1 MGIDEERLAAWMA
14 GEAIAVTPPVE
25 VHPLSGDRSDGA
37 FWIGDAAGQAWVLRR
52 PAARRATPAVDDLAR
67 AHRILAVLAGSGVPA
82 PAPVAFCTDETVASA
97 PFSLAEFVDGHIL
110 AGPGDAAKLG
120 PVGRRRAAESLVDA
134 LVAIHAVDVDA
145 AGLGDLAPRQGHM
158 AAQLELWHHSVLA
171 GHDAARRCLLLV
183 HDLHDYLAARLPP
196 EPPRPAIV
204 HGDYRLDTAV
214 FADDGRVRAVLHWE
228 GATLGDPLADLAD
241 LMVYWPDPG
250 EHDEQRGTTGAAA
263 PTFPTRH
270 EIAQRYA
277 DRSGLDLEHLDFF
290 VGFAYWKM
298 ACSLEGVYA
307 RERADGRVGPDQLD
321 AVTHHVLG
329 LAESARAT
337 LGGP

>member
-1 MGIDEERLAAWMA
+1 MRGIDEQRLAGWMA
-14 GEAIAVTPPVE
+14 AEAIAVTPPVE

-37 FWIGDAAGQAWVLRR
+37 FWVGDAAGRAWVLRR
-52 PAARRATPAVDDLAR
+52 PPQRRATPTIEDLAR
-67 AHRILAVLAGSGVPA
+67 AHRILAVLAGRGVPV
-82 PAPVAFCTDETVASA
+82 PAPVAFCRDEAVASA
-97 PFSLAEFVDGHIL
+97 PFSLAEFVDGHVL
-110 AGPGDAAKLG
+110 AGPGDAARLG
-120 PVGRRRAAESLVDA
+120 PDGRRRAAESLVDA
-134 LVAIHAVDVDA
+134 LVALHAVDVDA
-145 AGLGDLAPRQGHM
+145 NGLGDLAPRQGHT
-158 AAQLELWHHSVLA
+158 ARQLELWHHSVLA
-171 GHDAARRCLLLV
+171 GHDGARRCLLLV

-196 EPPRPAIV
+196 EPRRPAIV

-214 FADDGRVRAVLHWE
+214 FADDGQVRAVLHWE

-250 EHDEQRGTTGAAA
+250 AHDEPPGTS
-263 PTFPTRH
+263 PFPTRH
-270 EIAQRYA
+270 EIARRYA

-298 ACSLEGVYA
+298 ACGLEGVYA
-307 RERADGRVGPDQLD
+307 RERVDGRVGPDQLD